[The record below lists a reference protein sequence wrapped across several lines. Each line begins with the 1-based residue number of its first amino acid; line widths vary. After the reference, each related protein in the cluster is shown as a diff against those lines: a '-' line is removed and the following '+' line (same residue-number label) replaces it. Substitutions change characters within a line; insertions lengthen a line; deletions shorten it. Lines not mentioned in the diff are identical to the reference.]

1 MISLKQVPKKCG
13 TKQNIWP
20 LRSGTNHVGPKLY
33 SYISYTV
40 ENHADTFWY
49 EHHIY
54 IYVCVY
60 VCMYVSIYLSIYRS
74 NYLSIF
80 LSFFLSIYIYIYTCR
95 VSSDKSSNCSHLRL
109 TIREAYPIPMPLL
122 WLKTNKYS
130 TIICTVKWLL
140 KCHKCH
146 QKIQDAQY
154 IGSLGCISTIP
165 AQKAWTKP
173 PKPRVTHVP
182 QIAPPSG
189 K

>member
-1 MISLKQVPKKCG
+1 MWNQ
-13 TKQNIWP
+13 TKHLAASIWYQP
-20 LRSGTNHVGPKLY
+20 CWAKTIQLY
-33 SYISYTV
+33 QLYRRKSCWYILIWTS
-40 ENHADTFWY
+40 
-49 EHHIY
+49 Y

-60 VCMYVSIYLSIYRS
+60 VCMYVSIYLSIDLII
-74 NYLSIF
+74 YLFSF
-80 LSFFLSIYIYIYTCR
+80 LSFFLSIYIYIYIYTCR